1 MKFGSHLYGTAT
13 PSSDEDFKGVFM
25 PTAEQILLG
34 RIPKTHREGET
45 DDTRKNE
52 PGELDCQFY
61 SLHHFL
67 RLATQ
72 GQTVAID
79 MLFAP
84 ENCVFKDTEH
94 GWIWDDLIKNRKL
107 LLSKQM
113 NAFTGYAR
121 SQAAKYSLKGDRLN
135 KLREFL
141 AIVENYKELLP
152 LRNIWDKLPKDGE
165 RVNPQGIRELNICGK
180 WIGEGVHT
188 ADAATIVGHQ
198 IARYGK
204 RADDAANA
212 AGIDWKAIS
221 HAVRV
226 TKELLEILSFG
237 EVTFPLRDADLLLK
251 IKQGKL
257 SLEEVQDIIDRDLAF
272 VELQTRQS
280 TLPDRVDQK
289 FWENWL
295 IDITKRTLL

>member
-1 MKFGSHLYGTAT
+1 
-13 PSSDEDFKGVFM
+13 M
-25 PTAEQILLG
+25 PTPEQVLLG

-79 MLFAP
+79 MLFTP
-84 ENCVFKDTEH
+84 ENMTFLDPTY
-94 GWIWDDLIKNRKL
+94 GWIWREVQSRRKL

-113 NAFTGYAR
+113 NAFVGYAR
-121 SQAAKYSLKGDRLN
+121 GQAAKYSLKGDRLN

-141 AIVENYKELLP
+141 AIVESVKELSQ
-152 LRNIWDKLPKDGE
+152 LRDIWDKLPKDNE

-180 WIGEGVHT
+180 WLGEGIHT
-188 ADAATIVGHQ
+188 ADAATIIGHQ
-198 IARYGK
+198 IARYGN
-204 RADDAANA
+204 RANSAADAA
-212 AGIDWKAIS
+212 GTDWKAIS

-257 SLEEVQDIIDRDLAF
+257 ALEDVQDIIDRDLAF

-280 TLPDRVDQK
+280 TLPDKVDHK

-295 IDITKRTLL
+295 IDITKKTLL